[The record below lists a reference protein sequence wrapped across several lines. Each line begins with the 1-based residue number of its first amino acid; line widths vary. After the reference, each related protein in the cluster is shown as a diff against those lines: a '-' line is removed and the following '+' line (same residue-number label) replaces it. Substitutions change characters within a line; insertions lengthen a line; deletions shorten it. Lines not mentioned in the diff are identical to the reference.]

1 MNRTFHGIA
10 TKKRMGLGIAGILW
24 ASCGCVA
31 QRGMDFGHWAGTSER
46 IPLTR
51 TYNIQKNKHITADDV
66 MVLLPPL
73 GNLPATGQN
82 RFPQILLQEVQ
93 KYFPARIIEVTSDG
107 NLKKY
112 VSPDNLSPTVGVFDF
127 QETAR
132 VGRLFG
138 ASHVLCTWVRE
149 ARVHPPQSLALYF
162 VLVEVASSQPIGE
175 MEATYNASEQEVVI
189 AARNHLQRR
198 LARRFDN
205 TSLHILLRSPEEY
218 QTFVVA
224 ECMNIL
230 ANQFK

>member
-1 MNRTFHGIA
+1 MNLTFRKIA
-10 TKKRMGLGIAGILW
+10 AKTRLGLSIAGILW

-31 QRGMDFGHWAGTSER
+31 QRGIDFGHWAGTSER

-51 TYNIQKNKHITADDV
+51 TYNIQKDKRVTANDI

-73 GNLPATGQN
+73 GNLPSTSQD
-82 RFPQILLQEVQ
+82 RFSQILLQETQ
-93 KYFPARIIEVTSDG
+93 KYFSARIIEVTSNG
-107 NLKKY
+107 NLKEY
-112 VSPDNLSPTVGVFDF
+112 VGQDNLSPTVGVFDF

-132 VGRLFG
+132 VGRLLS

-162 VLVEVASSQPIGE
+162 ALVEVASSQPIGE
-175 MEATYNASEQEVVI
+175 MEATYNASEQEVVM
-189 AARNHLQRR
+189 AARNHLQSR
-198 LARRFDN
+198 LARRFDS
-205 TSLHILLRSPEEY
+205 TSLNILLRSPEEY
-218 QTFVVA
+218 QTFVAA